1 MLQMLIDALKGP
13 AQARAAHRQALK
25 LGSGIGY
32 GVRQMQALCP
42 PPADPADDAPIF
54 LLSAGWRSGSTMLQR
69 LLMSDPGVLIWGE
82 PYDECGL
89 IQALAGCTKAFRPGW
104 PPKDYFYD
112 GRTTDQLTGEWIAN
126 LFPGLE
132 DWRRGQRALFDT
144 MFAEPARRAGARRW
158 GIKEVRLTSEHAF
171 YLRWLYPNAK
181 FLLLYRHPLEAYRSY
196 CSFGRNWYDLFPDRP
211 MFTPGEFGAHWR
223 RLMQGYLDDAEALGA
238 RMIKYE
244 DLAEGSMPIDVID
257 GYLGIATDHAVMARK
272 VRGTAQAVE
281 KGQVNALERWL
292 LRRAA
297 GPVAGAAGYT
307 F

>member
-1 MLQMLIDALKGP
+1 MCIRDR
-13 AQARAAHRQALK
+13 ARAAHHQALK
-25 LGSGIGY
+25 LGPGIRSGM
-32 GVRQMQALCP
+32 RQLQALCP

-89 IQALAGCTKAFRPGW
+89 IQALAGCAKAFRPGW

-112 GRTTDQLTGEWIAN
+112 GRPTDQLTGEWIAN

-144 MFAEPARRAGARRW
+144 MFAAPARRAGARRW

-181 FLLLYRHPLEAYRSY
+181 FLLLYRHPMEAYRSY
-196 CSFGRNWYDLFPDRP
+196 SSFGRNWYDLFPDRP
-211 MFTPGEFGAHWR
+211 MFTPGEFGEHWR
-223 RLMQGYLDDAEALGA
+223 RLMQGYLDDAAALGA
-238 RMIKYE
+238 MLVKYE
-244 DLAEGSMPIDVID
+244 DLAAGAMPLDAIDV
-257 GYLGIATDHAVMARK
+257 YLGIATDPAVMARK

-292 LRRAA
+292 LARRA
-297 GPVAGAAGYT
+297 GSLSRRLGYEW
-307 F
+307 